1 MTKKLNQRLF
11 STTQCPNNL
20 QVVFAINFFKINKPQ
35 MRANF
40 KGVVSERVLK
50 KNRILNYFYSEMCEV
65 WI

>member
-1 MTKKLNQRLF
+1 
-11 STTQCPNNL
+11 
-20 QVVFAINFFKINKPQ
+20 

-40 KGVVSERVLK
+40 KGVVSEIVLE